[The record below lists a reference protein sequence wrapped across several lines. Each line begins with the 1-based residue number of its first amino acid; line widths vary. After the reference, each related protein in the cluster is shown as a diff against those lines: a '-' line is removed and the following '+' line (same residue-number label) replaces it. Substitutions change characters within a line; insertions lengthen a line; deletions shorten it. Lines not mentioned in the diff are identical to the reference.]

1 MTVFFQQTSNFSYQI
16 STPNSLKIYCS
27 TLLTVFPNE
36 MTYFKSHHN
45 HCNLTHSSI
54 TQNRQSYS
62 ILRTTQQANFR
73 LQILFRSTCLKC
85 YILLL
90 YFSGSQQSNELKDA
104 LDAEMEKTKEMEA
117 SMKKLDEEMKRS
129 DELLS
134 QMIPKSVAD
143 KVKSGLNPVETCE
156 VRDLW

>member
-1 MTVFFQQTSNFSYQI
+1 
-16 STPNSLKIYCS
+16 
-27 TLLTVFPNE
+27 
-36 MTYFKSHHN
+36 
-45 HCNLTHSSI
+45 
-54 TQNRQSYS
+54 
-62 ILRTTQQANFR
+62 
-73 LQILFRSTCLKC
+73 
-85 YILLL
+85 
-90 YFSGSQQSNELKDA
+90 
-104 LDAEMEKTKEMEA
+104 MEKTKEMEA

>member
-1 MTVFFQQTSNFSYQI
+1 MF
-16 STPNSLKIYCS
+16 
-27 TLLTVFPNE
+27 
-36 MTYFKSHHN
+36 
-45 HCNLTHSSI
+45 
-54 TQNRQSYS
+54 
-62 ILRTTQQANFR
+62 
-73 LQILFRSTCLKC
+73 
-85 YILLL
+85 LL